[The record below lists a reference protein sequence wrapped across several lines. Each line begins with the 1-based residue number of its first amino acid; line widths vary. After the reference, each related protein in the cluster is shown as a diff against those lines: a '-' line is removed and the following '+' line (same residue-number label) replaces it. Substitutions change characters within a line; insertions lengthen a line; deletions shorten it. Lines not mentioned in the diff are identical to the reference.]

1 MISTRPLQRRTVAHA
16 ASLCVFRFAD
26 CRTRSPLRPSW
37 QHGLRQPRHLH
48 QAAAWR
54 DTGSV
59 RAATRDG
66 MTLLEIILA
75 LTIFF
80 GAMAALS
87 QLAWNGSRAA
97 VQARLR
103 TQAII
108 RCEAKLAEV
117 IAGAEALQPK
127 TRVSFSDNAQWTYS
141 ITVAESQ
148 YPDLMQVQVTVAHTG
163 NSSLANV
170 EFSLSR
176 WMRDPSLFL
185 DAAELQKTEAE
196 KESQTKG
203 ATQ

>member
-1 MISTRPLQRRTVAHA
+1 
-16 ASLCVFRFAD
+16 
-26 CRTRSPLRPSW
+26 
-37 QHGLRQPRHLH
+37 
-48 QAAAWR
+48 
-54 DTGSV
+54 
-59 RAATRDG
+59 

-163 NSSLANV
+163 NSRLANV